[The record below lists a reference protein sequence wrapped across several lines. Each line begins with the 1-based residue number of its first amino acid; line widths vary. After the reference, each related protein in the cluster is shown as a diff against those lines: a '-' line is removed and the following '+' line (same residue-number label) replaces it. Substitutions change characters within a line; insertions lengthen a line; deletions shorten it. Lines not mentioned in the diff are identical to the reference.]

1 MFQLRQK
8 SRFRPLRTGDIF
20 VIAFSLLFVFLLPKN
35 KGEKVI
41 VSVDKTTDFV
51 YPLNQD
57 REFIIKGKL
66 GPAKVEIGDGRVR
79 ILNSPCPLKICEKKG
94 WISNKGDFIICIP
107 NRVVIRITGEKYDA
121 ITE

>member
-1 MFQLRQK
+1 LRQEN
-8 SRFRPLRTGDIF
+8 RFRPLRTGDIF
-20 VIAFSLLFVFLLPKN
+20 IIILFLLSVFFLPK
-35 KGEKVI
+35 KHGEKVI
-41 VSVDKTTDFV
+41 VSVDKTRTFV

-57 REFIIKGKL
+57 REFIINGKL
-66 GPAKVEIGDGRVR
+66 GTAKVEIGDGRVR

>member
-1 MFQLRQK
+1 MRQK
-8 SRFRPLRTGDIF
+8 NRFRPLKIGDILIIIF
-20 VIAFSLLFVFLLPKN
+20 FLSFVFFLPKD
-35 KGEKVI
+35 KGKKVI
-41 VSVDKTTDFV
+41 VSVDKTNTFV

-57 REFIIKGKL
+57 IEFTVNGKI
-66 GPAKVEIGDGRVR
+66 GAAKVKIEDGRVR

-94 WISNKGDFIICIP
+94 WISNRGDFIICVP